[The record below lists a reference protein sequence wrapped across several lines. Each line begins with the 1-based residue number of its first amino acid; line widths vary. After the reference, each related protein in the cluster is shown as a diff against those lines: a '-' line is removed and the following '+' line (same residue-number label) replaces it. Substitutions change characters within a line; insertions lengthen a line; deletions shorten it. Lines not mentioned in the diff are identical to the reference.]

1 MITAKGPVIWREKED
16 RGDPDLD
23 CLGLGFTEC
32 QTYWYEVAADLYVVC
47 EERRQGVLRVYG
59 TTSDLVSYED
69 AYDLCY
75 DSPGPRTGERK
86 GKPTIT
92 ERIRS
97 PTRLFASG
105 ARVLAMR
112 SPRPVAVMMP
122 MSMVTKAMNG
132 RTLRIT

>member
-1 MITAKGPVIWREKED
+1 MITAKGPVIWREKD
-16 RGDPDLD
+16 RRDPDLD

-32 QTYWYEVAADLYVVC
+32 QTYWYGSRSRPVRC
-47 EERRQGVLRVYG
+47 MRRAPQGVLRVYG

-75 DSPGPRTGERK
+75 DPRSEDGGEERQ
-86 GKPTIT
+86 THDHR
-92 ERIRS
+92 RIRS